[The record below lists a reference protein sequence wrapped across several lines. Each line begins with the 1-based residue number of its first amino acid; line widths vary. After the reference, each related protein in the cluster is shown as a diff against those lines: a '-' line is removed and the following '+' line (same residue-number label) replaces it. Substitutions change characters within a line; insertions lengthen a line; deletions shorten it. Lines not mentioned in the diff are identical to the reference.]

1 MCSRW
6 YHRVVAFQKSD
17 SSSEAF
23 EFDSSESERR
33 AQIKIEEAFESDSSE
48 SERRAQIKIEE
59 AFQSDSS
66 ESERRAQIEIKIKK
80 RNYGYKYGKTG
91 IHYYGVH

>member
-1 MCSRW
+1 MCSQW

-33 AQIKIEEAFESDSSE
+33 AQIKIEEAF
-48 SERRAQIKIEE
+48 
-59 AFQSDSS
+59 QSDSS
-66 ESERRAQIEIKIKK
+66 ESERRAQIEIEV
-80 RNYGYKYGKTG
+80 GYNKGL
-91 IHYYGVH
+91 

>member
-1 MCSRW
+1 MCSQW

-33 AQIKIEEAFESDSSE
+33 AQIKIEEAFE
-48 SERRAQIKIEE
+48 
-59 AFQSDSS
+59 FDSS
-66 ESERRAQIEIKIKK
+66 ESERRAQIEIEVGYNNKKKKLWIQIRKNRNTLLRCTLKI
-80 RNYGYKYGKTG
+80 R
-91 IHYYGVH
+91 

>member
-1 MCSRW
+1 MYSRW

-33 AQIKIEEAFESDSSE
+33 AQIKIEEAFE
-48 SERRAQIKIEE
+48 
-59 AFQSDSS
+59 FDSS
-66 ESERRAQIEIKIKK
+66 ESERRAQIEIEVGYNNKK
-80 RNYGYKYGKTG
+80 KKLWIQIRKNRNTL
-91 IHYYGVH
+91 

>member
-1 MCSRW
+1 MCSQW
-6 YHRVVAFQKSD
+6 YHRVVAFRKSD

-48 SERRAQIKIEE
+48 SERRAQIEIEVGYNNKKKKLWIQIRKNRNTLLRCTLKI
-59 AFQSDSS
+59 
-66 ESERRAQIEIKIKK
+66 R
-80 RNYGYKYGKTG
+80 
-91 IHYYGVH
+91 

>member
-1 MCSRW
+1 MYSKW

-23 EFDSSESERR
+23 EF
-33 AQIKIEEAFESDSSE
+33 DSSE

>member
-1 MCSRW
+1 MYSQW

-33 AQIKIEEAFESDSSE
+33 AQIKIEEAF
-48 SERRAQIKIEE
+48 
-59 AFQSDSS
+59 QSDSS
-66 ESERRAQIEIKIKK
+66 ESERRAQIEIEV
-80 RNYGYKYGKTG
+80 GYNK
-91 IHYYGVH
+91 GV

>member
-1 MCSRW
+1 MCSQW

-33 AQIKIEEAFESDSSE
+33 AQIKIEEALEV
-48 SERRAQIKIEE
+48 
-59 AFQSDSS
+59 DSS
-66 ESERRAQIEIKIKK
+66 ESERRAQIEIQI
-80 RNYGYKYGKTG
+80 GYNN
-91 IHYYGVH
+91 

>member
-1 MCSRW
+1 MYSQW

-17 SSSEAF
+17 SNSEAF
-23 EFDSSESERR
+23 EFDSSES
-33 AQIKIEEAFESDSSE
+33 K
-48 SERRAQIKIEE
+48 RRAQIKIEE

-80 RNYGYKYGKTG
+80 KLWIQIRKNRNTLLRCTLK
-91 IHYYGVH
+91 IR

>member
-1 MCSRW
+1 MYSQW

-17 SSSEAF
+17 SNSEAF
-23 EFDSSESERR
+23 EF
-33 AQIKIEEAFESDSSE
+33 DSSE

>member
-1 MCSRW
+1 MYSQW

-23 EFDSSESERR
+23 EF
-33 AQIKIEEAFESDSSE
+33 DSSE

>member
-23 EFDSSESERR
+23 ESDSSESERR

-48 SERRAQIKIEE
+48 SERRAQIEIQIGYNNKKKKLWIQIRKNRNTLLRCTLKI
-59 AFQSDSS
+59 
-66 ESERRAQIEIKIKK
+66 R
-80 RNYGYKYGKTG
+80 
-91 IHYYGVH
+91 

>member
-1 MCSRW
+1 MCSQW
-6 YHRVVAFQKSD
+6 YHRVVAFRKSD

-23 EFDSSESERR
+23 EF
-33 AQIKIEEAFESDSSE
+33 DSSE

>member
-1 MCSRW
+1 MFSRW

-23 EFDSSESERR
+23 E
-33 AQIKIEEAFESDSSE
+33 
-48 SERRAQIKIEE
+48 
-59 AFQSDSS
+59 SDSS
-66 ESERRAQIEIKIKK
+66 ESERRAQIEIEVGSKKGNNKK

>member
-23 EFDSSESERR
+23 EFDSSES
-33 AQIKIEEAFESDSSE
+33 K
-48 SERRAQIKIEE
+48 RRAQIKIEE

-66 ESERRAQIEIKIKK
+66 ESERRAQIEIEVGYNNKKKKLWIQIRKNRNTLLRCTLKI
-80 RNYGYKYGKTG
+80 R
-91 IHYYGVH
+91 

>member
-1 MCSRW
+1 MCSQW

-33 AQIKIEEAFESDSSE
+33 AQIKIEEAFE
-48 SERRAQIKIEE
+48 
-59 AFQSDSS
+59 FDSS

>member
-23 EFDSSESERR
+23 EPDSSESKRR
-33 AQIKIEEAFESDSSE
+33 AQIEIEV
-48 SERRAQIKIEE
+48 

-66 ESERRAQIEIKIKK
+66 ESERRAQIEIQV
-80 RNYGYKYGKTG
+80 GYNKGL
-91 IHYYGVH
+91 

>member
-1 MCSRW
+1 MYSQW

-23 EFDSSESERR
+23 EFDSSES
-33 AQIKIEEAFESDSSE
+33 K
-48 SERRAQIKIEE
+48 RRAQIKIEE

-66 ESERRAQIEIKIKK
+66 ESKRRAQIEIKIKK
-80 RNYGYKYGKTG
+80 KKLWIQIRKNRNIPLRCTLK
-91 IHYYGVH
+91 IR

>member
-1 MCSRW
+1 MCSQW

-23 EFDSSESERR
+23 EF
-33 AQIKIEEAFESDSSE
+33 DSSE

>member
-1 MCSRW
+1 MYSRW

-23 EFDSSESERR
+23 EF
-33 AQIKIEEAFESDSSE
+33 DSSE

>member
-1 MCSRW
+1 MCFQW

-23 EFDSSESERR
+23 ESERR
-33 AQIKIEEAFESDSSE
+33 AQIKN
-48 SERRAQIKIEE
+48 EE

-66 ESERRAQIEIKIKK
+66 ESERRAQIEIQIGYNNLKK
-80 RNYGYKYGKTG
+80 KPWIQIRKNRNTL
-91 IHYYGVH
+91 

>member
-33 AQIKIEEAFESDSSE
+33 AQIKIEEAF
-48 SERRAQIKIEE
+48 
-59 AFQSDSS
+59 QSDSS
-66 ESERRAQIEIKIKK
+66 ESERRAQIEIEVGYNKGGIIIKK

>member
-1 MCSRW
+1 MYSRW

-17 SSSEAF
+17 SNSEAF
-23 EFDSSESERR
+23 EF
-33 AQIKIEEAFESDSSE
+33 DSSE

>member
-1 MCSRW
+1 MCSQW

-23 EFDSSESERR
+23 EPDSSESKSR
-33 AQIKIEEAFESDSSE
+33 AQIEIEV
-48 SERRAQIKIEE
+48 

-66 ESERRAQIEIKIKK
+66 ESKRRAQIEIQV
-80 RNYGYKYGKTG
+80 GYNKG
-91 IHYYGVH
+91 